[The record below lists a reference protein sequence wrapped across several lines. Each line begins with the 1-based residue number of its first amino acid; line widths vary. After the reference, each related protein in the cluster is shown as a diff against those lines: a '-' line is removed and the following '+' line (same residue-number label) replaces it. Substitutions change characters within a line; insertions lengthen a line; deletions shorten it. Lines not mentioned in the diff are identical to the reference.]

1 MADHSGRKKVFETG
15 RRIIF
20 ISMVAVGG
28 LAIVAFHSGWSQAA
42 AHEFLRL
49 SGRLALGLFIA
60 SFGASTLQRL
70 FRAGWT
76 RFLVIHRRY
85 LGISTALTLWVHFT
99 VILSLIAFE
108 HGWQEANAPLSI
120 LIPGASTFVLVG
132 LMALTSNAIS
142 KERLGKKNWRLLH
155 LVGGYSALLAFIY
168 EYVLQLFLTPEG
180 MVPTLHPAIAYM
192 LLITG
197 SALLVL
203 RLLKGRLARR
213 AAPGPR

>member
-1 MADHSGRKKVFETG
+1 MADRPGPVKAFETG
-15 RRIIF
+15 KKIIF
-20 ISMVAVGG
+20 FAMVAVAG
-28 LAIVAFHSGWSQAA
+28 LGMAAFHSGWSKEA

-49 SGRLALGLFIA
+49 SGRLALALFIA

-85 LGISTALTLWVHFT
+85 LGIATALTLWVHFT

-108 HGWQEANAPLSI
+108 KGWQEANAPLSI

-142 KERLGKKNWRLLH
+142 QERLGKKNWRRLH
-155 LVGGYSALLAFIY
+155 LVGGYAALLAFIY

-180 MVPTLHPAIAYM
+180 MVPTLHPAISYM

-203 RLLKGRLARR
+203 RLMKGRLARR
-213 AAPGPR
+213 VPLGSR